1 MFESLE
7 ISHVFP
13 VPPNV
18 IYESW
23 LNEYEHSNMTGG
35 LAHIE
40 PFVGGKFDTWDGYIR
55 GSNIELVPH
64 EKIIQS
70 WRTALFPESAPDSL
84 LELNLESI
92 GDNTLLTLTHTNIPV
107 DQVEDCET
115 GWIEYYFD
123 PMLEYFGAEN
133 LIEDN

>member
-13 VPPNV
+13 VPPSV

-23 LNEYEHSNMTGG
+23 MNEYEHSNMTGG
-35 LAHIE
+35 AALIE
-40 PFVGGKFDTWDGYIR
+40 PFVGGKFVVWDGFIR
-55 GSNIELVPH
+55 GATIELVANV
-64 EKIIQS
+64 KIVQT
-70 WRTALFPESAPDSL
+70 WRTVHFPEDAPDSVV
-84 LELNLESI
+84 ELALESI
-92 GDNTLLTLTHTNIPV
+92 GDNTLLTLTHTNIP
-107 DQVEDCET
+107 QGQLEDCET

-133 LIEDN
+133 LIEEN

>member
-1 MFESLE
+1 MFESFE

-13 VPPNV
+13 VPAKV

-23 LNEYEHSNMTGG
+23 LNEFEHSNMTGG
-35 LAHIE
+35 TAEIE
-40 PFVGGKFDTWDGYIR
+40 PFVGGKFMAWDGFIR
-55 GSNIELVPH
+55 GSTIELVPN
-64 EKIIQS
+64 EKIALS
-70 WRTALFPESAPDSL
+70 WRTVHFPENAPDSYV
-84 LELNLESI
+84 ELTLESI
-92 GDNTLLTLTHTNIPV
+92 GDNTLLTLTHTNIPAG
-107 DQVEDCET
+107 QLEDCET